1 VGRKQIKIRI
11 FQGQW
16 AQHRFA

>member
-11 FQGQW
+11 FQSRW
-16 AQHRFA
+16 AQHRIA